1 MFINELCTIN
11 DGNDVLTSFRNTYP
25 IPILFKVGHQGKHA
39 SFLDFDIK
47 IKDSVFLYKLFEK
60 RDKFPFFI
68 V

>member
-1 MFINELCTIN
+1 MFINELCTIS

-25 IPILFKVGHQGKHA
+25 KELELKVGHQGKHA

-47 IKDSVFLYKLFEK
+47 IKDSVFLYRLFEK